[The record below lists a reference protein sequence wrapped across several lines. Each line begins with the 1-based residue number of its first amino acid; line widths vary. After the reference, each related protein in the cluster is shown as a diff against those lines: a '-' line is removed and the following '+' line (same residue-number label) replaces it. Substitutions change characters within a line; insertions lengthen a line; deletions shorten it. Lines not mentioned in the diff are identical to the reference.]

1 MEHNRFIYIKIVVSN
16 NITYSHN
23 SFPIYFRVVGKKLLL
38 CHFINSFDTF
48 PYCKKQHTCTF
59 KTFHTCRKKQI
70 IL

>member
-1 MEHNRFIYIKIVVSN
+1 MSD

-23 SFPIYFRVVGKKLLL
+23 TFSIYFWVIEKKLLL
-38 CHFINSFDTF
+38 CHFINPFITF
-48 PYCKKQHTCTF
+48 TYCKKQHTCTF